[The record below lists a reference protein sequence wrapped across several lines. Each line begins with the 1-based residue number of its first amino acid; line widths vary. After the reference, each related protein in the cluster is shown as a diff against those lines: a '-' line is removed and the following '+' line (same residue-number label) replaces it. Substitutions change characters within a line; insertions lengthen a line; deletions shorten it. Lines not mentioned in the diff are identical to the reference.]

1 MVENNNKKPDKQP
14 ATKPR
19 RSYARVTGLVI
30 LWLFVVGLMGALF
43 VGGTAM
49 GYVAYIVKDE
59 PVRSRELIDQKMGEN
74 AITSFAYFRDQ
85 QTPIG
90 QIRTDEDRRPVEYK
104 QIPKL
109 VIDAVIS
116 IEDNHFF
123 EHNGVDMK
131 GTLRAVRQKVLKESV
146 QTGGSTL
153 TQQLARRVFLSLDKT
168 DDRKIKEILL
178 ALRLERFMTKEE
190 ILTAYLNKVP
200 FGKGASGYNLY
211 GIKAAAKG
219 IFNINDLNQL
229 NVAQAAYLAGLPQ
242 LPTRYSAYNSKGD
255 FNPDAFKRALDR
267 QHLVLRRMLEENKI
281 TEAQYKEAMAF
292 DIRKALAPRV
302 EKAYSTYPY
311 LMMETERQASEIL
324 MELNLKNAGKDPED
338 PSERDSDLLEAANQ
352 QLKTGGYR
360 VYTTIDKRVYNSMH
374 KIGENKDNFGP
385 DSKTKG
391 PEQTAAMMI
400 DNKTGAILG
409 MLEGRDFNKEQMNYA
424 TQMVRQPG
432 STMKPIAAYLPAIES
447 GAIQP
452 ASILDDAPIILKD
465 GQKGFHIPKNST
477 SGYSGLMTARK
488 ALNKSVNTI
497 ALKLYNNVV
506 GIDAAWAFSKKLGI
520 TTIQKEDYSA
530 QTGVLGG
537 LKYGVTVEELTNA
550 YSAIANQG
558 TFNDAYMIEKIVD
571 SNGNI
576 VYQHESK
583 PVQAFSKQTAY
594 LMTDMLRTVITDGT
608 GDVVRKNY
616 KHFKQIPIVGKT
628 GSTQNYADVWFMG
641 YSPDVTLGV
650 WVGYKEPKNTLTT
663 KSARKRAQSIWTLI
677 MNEVAE
683 KEADLFKTAKFDKP
697 EGIVSKTVSAY
708 SGKLPTSLTDKFV
721 TDLFN
726 VKYVPKASDDAIAKV
741 KYITYN
747 GVNYIPKDGTPEDM
761 LKEKVVIKREKP
773 IPDLIKGLEAAFAK
787 MRGGHEPL
795 SYYIPR
801 DAGEDM
807 PTEIDPRVDDG
818 APPAAPGNVR
828 MALNGSSATITFNP
842 SGQSDVVGYRLYRSQ
857 NGGAFQN
864 TGKIVLA
871 GNATSFTSPA
881 DAGSAFYVTAVDVA
895 GKESAPSATVS
906 SLGDGMIGLPGDNGA
921 ITDPGAPIDPGTSVD
936 PGTSLDP
943 GANGQ
948 QIPGQSVTGSD
959 AQLQAPASP
968 VSLQISPLEN
978 GILFQWNP
986 SRPEEKV
993 TEYYVYYS
1001 EKPNG
1006 SYSKIGSSR
1015 EPGFQYAA
1023 AAPVAGYFRVT
1034 AVNSAGE
1041 SPPSPASY
1049 FEKK

>member
-1 MVENNNKKPDKQP
+1 MVDNNNKKPDKQP
-14 ATKPR
+14 APR
-19 RSYARVTGLVI
+19 RQRSIARITGLVI

-43 VGGTAM
+43 AGGAAL
-49 GYVAYIVKDE
+49 GYVTSIVKDD
-59 PVRSRELIDQKMGEN
+59 PVRSRALIDQKMSEN
-74 AITSFAYFRDQ
+74 SITSFAYFRDQ
-85 QTPIG
+85 TTPIG

-104 QIPKL
+104 QIPTT
-109 VIDAVIS
+109 VINAVVS
-116 IEDNHFF
+116 IEDNNFF
-123 EHNGVDMK
+123 NHNGVDMK
-131 GTLRAVRQKVLKESV
+131 GTLRAVKQKLLKESV

-178 ALRLERFMTKEE
+178 SLRLERFMTKEE
-190 ILTAYLNKVP
+190 ILSAYLNKVP
-200 FGKGASGYNLY
+200 FGKGSSGYNLY

-219 IFNINDLNQL
+219 IFNVNDLSKL
-229 NVAQAAYLAGLPQ
+229 NIAQAAYLAGLPQ
-242 LPTRYSAYNSKGD
+242 LPTKYSAYNSKGE

-281 TEAQYKEAMAF
+281 TDAQYKEAMAF
-292 DIRKALAPRV
+292 DIRKALAPRMD
-302 EKAYSTYPY
+302 KAYATYPY

-324 MELNLKNAGKDPED
+324 MQLNLKQAGANPKGQGED
-338 PSERDSDLLEAANQ
+338 TSDLLEAANL

-374 KIGENKDNFGP
+374 KIGENKNNFGP

-465 GQKGFHIPKNST
+465 YQKGFHIPKNST
-477 SGYSGLMTARK
+477 SGYSGLMSART
-488 ALNKSVNTI
+488 ALNKSVNTV
-497 ALKLYNNVV
+497 ALKLFNNVV
-506 GIDAAWAFSKKLGI
+506 GIDNAWAFSKKVGI
-520 TTIQKEDYSA
+520 NTIQKEDYSA
-530 QTGVLGG
+530 STGVLGG
-537 LKYGVTVEELTNA
+537 LKYGVTVEDLTNA
-550 YSAIANQG
+550 YSSIANQG

-571 SNGNI
+571 SNGSI
-576 VYQHESK
+576 IYQHEAK

-594 LMTDMLRTVITDGT
+594 LMTDMLRTVITEGT
-608 GDVVRKNY
+608 GSTVRDTY
-616 KHFKQIPIVGKT
+616 KHFKTIPIVGKT

-650 WVGYKEPKNTLTT
+650 WVGYKEPVNTLTS
-663 KSARKRAQSIWTLI
+663 KSAKRRAQSIWALI
-677 MNEVAE
+677 MNEVAD
-683 KEADLFKTAKFDKP
+683 KEPDMFKTAKFEKP

-726 VKYVPKASDDAIAKV
+726 IKYVPKTSDDGIAKA

-747 GVNYIPKDGTPEDM
+747 GVNYIPRDGTPDDM
-761 LKEKVVIKREKP
+761 LKEKVVVKREKP
-773 IPDLIKGLEAAFAK
+773 IQDLIKELEAAFAK
-787 MRGGHEPL
+787 MRGGHESL
-795 SYYIPR
+795 SFYIPR

-818 APPAAPGNVR
+818 SAPSAPANVS
-828 MALNGSSATITFNP
+828 MSLNGGKANISFSP
-842 SGQSDVVGYRLYRSQ
+842 SGQADVVGYRLYRSQ

-864 TGKIVLA
+864 TGKVVMA
-871 GNATSFTSPA
+871 GDSYSFSNTA
-881 DAGSAFYVTAVDVA
+881 DAGSSFYITAVDVA
-895 GKESAPSATVS
+895 GKESAPSAAVN
-906 SLGDGMIGLPGDNGA
+906 GMNGGMINVPGDITEPSNPDGA
-921 ITDPGAPIDPGTSVD
+921 NDPGAEVPGTPDPTDPG
-936 PGTSLDP
+936 
-943 GANGQ
+943 Q
-948 QIPGQSVTGSD
+948 E
-959 AQLQAPASP
+959 P
-968 VSLQISPLEN
+968 VSAPSSPTALQIAPMDN
-978 GILFQWNP
+978 GIMFQWNP
-986 SRPEEKV
+986 ARPEEKV
-993 TEYYVYYS
+993 TEYAVSYS
-1001 EKPNG
+1001 EKPGGPYNV
-1006 SYSKIGSSR
+1006 IGSSH
-1015 EPGFQYAA
+1015 EAGFQFVTTT
-1023 AAPVAGYFRVT
+1023 PIKGYFRVT
-1034 AVNSAGE
+1034 AVNAIGPSQPSA
-1041 SPPSPASY
+1041 ASY